1 MHFTEPFIRRPIL
14 AISLSLVLFF
24 FGLRSLGLMPITE
37 YPPTNSSMITVTTH
51 YFGATPK
58 TVNARRHGRVQLGH
72 HLLNPLGHVQGITAG
87 SLLDADID
95 RRLAVHHDG

>member
-58 TVNARRHGRVQLGH
+58 TVNAF
-72 HLLNPLGHVQGITAG
+72 ITAP
-87 SLLDADID
+87 LEK
-95 RRLAVHHDG
+95 AVGQAPGINYHDGGE